1 MSDSAA
7 VLRFELGFTVGV
19 DWSAASVG
27 DGGLVEREAERVV
40 IAELLAAA
48 GRGSGGLLLVEGPAG
63 IGKTRLLRIARDQAV
78 HLGLGV
84 LSASGSELE
93 RAFRSGY

>member
-1 MSDSAA
+1 M
-7 VLRFELGFTVGV
+7 GV

-63 IGKTRLLRIARDQAV
+63 IGKTRLLRSLAPRQCT
-78 HLGLGV
+78 LG
-84 LSASGSELE
+84 SGC
-93 RAFRSGY
+93 